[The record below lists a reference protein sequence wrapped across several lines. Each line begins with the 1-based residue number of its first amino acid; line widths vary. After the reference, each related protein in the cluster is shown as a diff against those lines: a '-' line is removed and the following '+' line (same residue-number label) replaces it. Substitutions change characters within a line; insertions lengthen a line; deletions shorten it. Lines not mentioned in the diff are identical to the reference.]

1 MNTLQPFIACGVV
14 SNRLKHRTFSLKILH
29 FMVKKY
35 ALYAYCY
42 TFLQK
47 MIFLDKKSQ

>member
-1 MNTLQPFIACGVV
+1 
-14 SNRLKHRTFSLKILH
+14 
-29 FMVKKY
+29 MVKKY

-47 MIFLDKKSQ
+47 TIFLDKKVNENE